1 MSIFRR
7 ANARGTVID
16 TVDDAARS
24 LVDTMHYELM
34 PTDRVGDQ
42 IALLPAGRTVSVT
55 CSPKKGIDPTM
66 DVSARLLEVGHNPIP
81 HFAARMVE
89 SPAHFRRMCAWI
101 ESTGIRQVFVIGGD
115 AELDPARPYAN
126 ATALIADLARAKV
139 GIQTIGSAAYPDG
152 HAGIPSDVLKNELIV
167 RQGLLADA
175 GITGWLSTQM
185 CFDAELLVN
194 WLEATR
200 IDGITTPVHLGIPGV
215 LDTTKLLTMGMRL
228 GIGAS
233 LRYLSKNKSS
243 VSRLVSPGG
252 YDPMELLGEVA
263 PVAEEL
269 GITALH
275 VFTFNQVAATNAW
288 REKVLAS

>member
-1 MSIFRR
+1 M
-7 ANARGTVID
+7 RGA
-16 TVDDAARS
+16 TVDLVDESARS
-24 LVDTMHYELM
+24 LVETMHYELM
-34 PTDRVGDQ
+34 PTDKVGDQ
-42 IALLPAGRTVSVT
+42 IAVLPAGRTVSVT
-55 CSPKKGIDPTM
+55 CSPKKGIDATM
-66 DVSARLLEVGHNPIP
+66 DVAARLLAVGHTPIP

-89 SPAHFRRMCAWI
+89 SPAHFRRMCAWL
-101 ESTGIRQVFVIGGD
+101 ESTGIQQVFVIGGD
-115 AELDPARPYAN
+115 AELQGHRPYPS
-126 ATALIADLARAKV
+126 ATSLIADLANAKV
-139 GIQTIGSAAYPDG
+139 GLRNIGSAAYPDG
-152 HAGIPSDVLKNELIV
+152 HATIPSDVLNDELSI
-167 RQGLLADA
+167 RQGILGDA
-175 GITGWLSTQM
+175 GISGWLSTQM
-185 CFDAELLVN
+185 CFDAELLLT

-200 IDGITTPVHLGIPGV
+200 DGGVTTPVHLGIPGA

-252 YDPMELLGEVA
+252 YDPMELLADIA
-263 PVAEEL
+263 PVADEL

>member
-7 ANARGTVID
+7 ASVRGATVD
-16 TVDDAARS
+16 TVDESARS
-24 LVDTMHYELM
+24 LVESMHYEIM
-34 PTDRVGDQ
+34 PTDKVGDQ
-42 IALLPAGRTVSVT
+42 IAVLPAGRTVSVT
-55 CSPKKGIDPTM
+55 CSPKKGIDATM
-66 DVSARLLEVGHNPIP
+66 DVAARLLALGHTPIP

-89 SPAHFRRMCAWI
+89 SPAHFSRMCAWI
-101 ESTGIRQVFVIGGD
+101 ESTGVRQVFVIGGD
-115 AELDPARPYAN
+115 AELDAARPYPN
-126 ATALIADLARAKV
+126 ATSLIADLAKARI
-139 GIQTIGSAAYPDG
+139 GLQTIGSAAYPDG
-152 HAGIPSDVLKNELIV
+152 HATIPSDVLKDELTI
-167 RQGLLADA
+167 RQGILGEA
-175 GITGWLSTQM
+175 GISGWLSTQM
-185 CFDAELLVN
+185 CFDAELLIN
-194 WLEATR
+194 WLEDTR
-200 IDGITTPVHLGIPGV
+200 NDGVTTPVHLGIPGA

-263 PVAEEL
+263 PAAEEL
-269 GITALH
+269 AIAALH